1 MCKVPHSNGCFIHD
15 LMVTRHTRNED
26 GILTEHRIR
35 RWRSPRPSME
45 LHVGPQDGLGIV
57 TDSLD
62 PSPLDHDIALRLG
75 HLQGIVN
82 RPDGLLLE
90 RMRPAVLTLNVIE
103 GGIREGGRLA
113 TEAVIDGD
121 GYLSSIGKSG
131 SVAVT
136 TGTGNPIIW
145 TNLRQNRGRF
155 SSSNLAA

>member
-1 MCKVPHSNGCFIHD
+1 MTLWSLDTYVTKTEFGQSTAFVGGDRLGLAWSFTSVPRTG
-15 LMVTRHTRNED
+15 L
-26 GILTEHRIR
+26 
-35 RWRSPRPSME
+35 E
-45 LHVGPQDGLGIV
+45 LLLIAI
-57 TDSLD
+57 D

-103 GGIREGGRLA
+103 GGIRESGRLPA
-113 TEAVIDGD
+113 TEAGIDDD

-145 TNLRQNRGRF
+145 TNLPQDEVASRARF
-155 SSSNLAA
+155 WRHN

>member
-1 MCKVPHSNGCFIHD
+1 
-15 LMVTRHTRNED
+15 
-26 GILTEHRIR
+26 
-35 RWRSPRPSME
+35 ME